1 MNWLRNV
8 LGQWVPGAVVLIV
21 LGTGAAQAASTE
33 VVAGSRAA
41 GVESCMAETDDMRR
55 NHMDY
60 LLHKRDKTVHQGVR
74 TPDFSL
80 NECVACH
87 AGKDTSGQYV
97 SVTEEGQFCQTCHVR
112 VAAKL
117 DCFQCHR
124 TTPETHQ

>member
-1 MNWLRNV
+1 MIWLKNL
-8 LGQWVPGAVVLIV
+8 LGQLIIGAVLTVPGLSVAN
-21 LGTGAAQAASTE
+21 AASAE

-41 GVESCMAETDDMRR
+41 GLESCVAETADMRR

-60 LLHKRDKTVHQGVR
+60 LLHKRDKTMRQGVR
-74 TPDFSL
+74 TADFSL

-87 AGKDTSGQYV
+87 AGKDNSGHYV
-97 SVTEEGQFCQTCHVR
+97 PVTDNGQFCQTCHVR
-112 VAAKL
+112 VAEKI